1 MAKDKKDVDVEEEE
15 VESEDI
21 FGIEAI
27 DEYEDESTKP
37 LDIIKEY
44 ITKDI
49 RERSELNRTEIRGMA
64 MLYSVAIELGWDFT
78 REFCEQF
85 LHFMRSHSRQG
96 IKEDVQLLSGMVTQ
110 VMPLGYPMPYAP
122 INPEQQ
128 EK

>member
-1 MAKDKKDVDVEEEE
+1 MAEDVKDISEEEE
-15 VESEDI
+15 GS
-21 FGIEAI
+21 FGIEAM
-27 DEYEDESTKP
+27 DDYEDDSTKP

-64 MLYSVAIELGWDFT
+64 MLYSVATELNWVFT
-78 REFCEQF
+78 KEFCEQF
-85 LHFMRSHSRQG
+85 LHFMRSHTRQG

-110 VMPLGYPMPYAP
+110 VMPLGYSMPYSMV
-122 INPEQQ
+122 NPEQQ